1 METFQ
6 GHAPGKVILLGEHA
20 VVYGRP
26 AIAVPVWETT
36 ATAVITDTAP
46 GCGCTIVAQ
55 DLGQVLPLAGSA
67 DAVEHPFHTVARLT
81 LERLHLPPNP
91 DWRIV
96 LSSTIPI
103 ASGLGSGAALSA
115 ALVRAI
121 FARAGQAPE
130 PATVS
135 ALVYES
141 ERYFHGTPS
150 GIDNTVIAYGAPV
163 WFVKGLP
170 PQIFTPCRSFTLAI
184 ADSGVASPTKET
196 VGDVR
201 RAWQQ
206 QPAQFDVIFDEI
218 GAIAEQARC
227 VIEQTGH
234 LDKLG
239 QLFDENQRLLA
250 ALGVSSPLL
259 AKLIRAARQAGAL
272 GAKLSGSGRG
282 GNIIALVEDTAAEEV
297 RSALLQAGAK
307 QVIVT
312 QVGSLS
318 N

>member
-115 ALVRAI
+115 APFACVSPIQPSKRGSDPV
-121 FARAGQAPE
+121 FAR
-130 PATVS
+130 V
-135 ALVYES
+135 
-141 ERYFHGTPS
+141 
-150 GIDNTVIAYGAPV
+150 
-163 WFVKGLP
+163 
-170 PQIFTPCRSFTLAI
+170 
-184 ADSGVASPTKET
+184 
-196 VGDVR
+196 
-201 RAWQQ
+201 
-206 QPAQFDVIFDEI
+206 
-218 GAIAEQARC
+218 
-227 VIEQTGH
+227 
-234 LDKLG
+234 
-239 QLFDENQRLLA
+239 
-250 ALGVSSPLL
+250 
-259 AKLIRAARQAGAL
+259 
-272 GAKLSGSGRG
+272 LSRV
-282 GNIIALVEDTAAEEV
+282 L
-297 RSALLQAGAK
+297 
-307 QVIVT
+307 
-312 QVGSLS
+312 
-318 N
+318 

>member
-103 ASGLGSGAALSA
+103 ADWAAGLRSAPPWCAPYLPERAKRQSRQQSAHWCMKASAISTVRPAAL
-115 ALVRAI
+115 
-121 FARAGQAPE
+121 
-130 PATVS
+130 T
-135 ALVYES
+135 
-141 ERYFHGTPS
+141 
-150 GIDNTVIAYGAPV
+150 
-163 WFVKGLP
+163 
-170 PQIFTPCRSFTLAI
+170 
-184 ADSGVASPTKET
+184 
-196 VGDVR
+196 
-201 RAWQQ
+201 
-206 QPAQFDVIFDEI
+206 
-218 GAIAEQARC
+218 
-227 VIEQTGH
+227 
-234 LDKLG
+234 
-239 QLFDENQRLLA
+239 
-250 ALGVSSPLL
+250 
-259 AKLIRAARQAGAL
+259 IR
-272 GAKLSGSGRG
+272 
-282 GNIIALVEDTAAEEV
+282 
-297 RSALLQAGAK
+297 
-307 QVIVT
+307 
-312 QVGSLS
+312 
-318 N
+318 